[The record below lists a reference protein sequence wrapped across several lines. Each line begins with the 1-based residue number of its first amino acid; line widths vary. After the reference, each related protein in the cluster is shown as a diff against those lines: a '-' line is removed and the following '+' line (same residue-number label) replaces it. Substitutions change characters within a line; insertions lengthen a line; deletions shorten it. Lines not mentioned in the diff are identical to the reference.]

1 MNIFYVFEIFFSVY
15 KFVLEKIETAISDI
29 TKILPEDLDILKDD
43 LEKNIRATLNATFSK
58 MELVTRE
65 EFDIQASLLSRTRAK
80 LEALVE
86 DLISRTIPPCKIA
99 LKDAGLTAGEISEVV
114 LVGGMTRMPK
124 VVEEVKNFFEIG
136 RAHV

>member
-1 MNIFYVFEIFFSVY
+1 ML
-15 KFVLEKIETAISDI
+15 KEKIETAISDI

-80 LEALVE
+80 LEALQK
-86 DLISRTIPPCKIA
+86 KI
-99 LKDAGLTAGEISEVV
+99 
-114 LVGGMTRMPK
+114 
-124 VVEEVKNFFEIG
+124 IG
-136 RAHV
+136 N

>member
-1 MNIFYVFEIFFSVY
+1 ML
-15 KFVLEKIETAISDI
+15 KEKIEAAISDI

-80 LEALVE
+80 LEALQKK
-86 DLISRTIPPCKIA
+86 LS
-99 LKDAGLTAGEISEVV
+99 EIEKQ
-114 LVGGMTRMPK
+114 L
-124 VVEEVKNFFEIG
+124 EEK
-136 RAHV
+136 

>member
-1 MNIFYVFEIFFSVY
+1 MDIDML
-15 KFVLEKIETAISDI
+15 KEKIETAISDI

-80 LEALVE
+80 LGALQKK
-86 DLISRTIPPCKIA
+86 LS
-99 LKDAGLTAGEISEVV
+99 EIEKQ
-114 LVGGMTRMPK
+114 L
-124 VVEEVKNFFEIG
+124 EEK
-136 RAHV
+136 